1 MKNSNTPR
9 RLDLSEEALP
19 RTLWSLAAPA
29 ITENLLITVVFFS
42 DTLIIGWLHDEM
54 SLASAVLA
62 ATVMW
67 VVSSPFY
74 ALAVAATSLVARSWG
89 EHEFTRARDYAAQS
103 LGLALAFSLAT
114 LLIAW
119 PMTEQMLRLMGG
131 EPQVARLGG
140 QYLRILLLS
149 SLLGLPMFVSNG
161 IIRGMGDTKTPMYL
175 SLIMNV
181 INVIVSVALAFGFGP
196 VPAMGLMGV
205 AWGTVA
211 ARSAGGLLSLRVL
224 NHRDAHLRVPI
235 ASWFVFSRELLRRV
249 WRLAFP
255 AFMERVVNSGSHIIF
270 IWIVAMLGTT
280 ALAAHNIA
288 LHVESLAYMPA
299 MGAGMAIAT
308 LVGQAI
314 GARVPHIAEKGV
326 RKTLWWIGIFTVA
339 LGLSFVAFARHL
351 VLIFG
356 ATPPVLHL
364 AGIVLQISALELPLM
379 AFAMV
384 LAGALRGAG
393 DAKSPLYV
401 MTINILIFRFG
412 GSYLFGVILGWG
424 LAGIWV
430 ATALDWGGRS
440 LGLWW
445 VFRHGGWAL
454 IHEREKRE
462 FEQSKSL

>member
-1 MKNSNTPR
+1 MKNSSTLR

-29 ITENLLITVVFFS
+29 ITENLLLTVVFFS
-42 DTLIIGWLHDEM
+42 DTLIIGWLRDEV

-62 ATVMW
+62 GTVMW

-74 ALAVAATSLVARSWG
+74 ALAVAATSLVARNWG

-103 LGLALAFSLAT
+103 LGLAFMFALVT
-114 LLIAW
+114 LVIAW
-119 PMTEQMLRLMGG
+119 PLTEQMLRLMGG
-131 EPQVARLGG
+131 EPEVARLGG
-140 QYLRILLLS
+140 GYLRILLLS
-149 SLLGLPMFVSNG
+149 GILGLPMFVSNS
-161 IIRGMGDTKTPMYL
+161 IIRGIGDTKTPMYL
-175 SLIMNV
+175 SLIMNLV
-181 INVIVSVALAFGFGP
+181 NVIVSIVLAFGIGP
-196 VPAMGLMGV
+196 WTGMGLPGV
-205 AWGTVA
+205 AWGTVV
-211 ARSAGGLLSLRVL
+211 ARSVGGLLSLRVL
-224 NHRDAHLRVPI
+224 NHRDAHLRVPLVT
-235 ASWFVFSRELLRRV
+235 WFAFSRALLRRV

-270 IWIVAMLGTT
+270 IAIVAMLGTT

-288 LHVESLAYMPA
+288 LNVESLAYLPA

-314 GARVPHIAEKGV
+314 GARLPRIAEKGV
-326 RKTLWWIGIFTVA
+326 RKTLWWGGIFMMA
-339 LGLSFVAFARHL
+339 LGACFVIFARQF
-351 VLIFG
+351 VVIFG
-356 ATPPVLHL
+356 ATPPVLRL
-364 AGIVLQISALELPLM
+364 AGIVLQISALEHPLM
-379 AFAMV
+379 AFNMI

-393 DAKSPLYV
+393 DTKSPLYV

-412 GSYLFGVILGWG
+412 GSYLFAVVFGWG
-424 LAGIWV
+424 LVGIWL

-462 FEQSKSL
+462 FDQAKV